1 MCSFWEKKEVNSG
14 MGQKAQLLVPVLFLE
29 FLCVSM
35 QILTLKEV
43 SAFEPLS
50 LWRQATE
57 YCMGTFLVLNINV

>member
-1 MCSFWEKKEVNSG
+1 